1 MPRSNRNKINLS
13 GLVMD
18 EPELTVENG
27 SDVLRMEVRSR
38 RYRRKKGEVVEYFDF
53 LNIAVHG
60 TYATQ
65 TASRVRK
72 GMVVDVTGRLEARD
86 RPVVV
91 DGEYVYNS
99 EGQQVTYPA
108 VTIVATRVKPL
119 SSPGKAKGRQP
130 TAEQSDAQ
138 DGGGEA
144 AESSPA
150 GDSRPE
156 DDGQPEVRA
165 TGGAA
170 ELAREHNIDLAKVK
184 GHGQVID
191 GVPTVTKADVN
202 KAVAVAEKEAAEAAE
217 LRRKAAGELAE
228 EGPVPAVEAS

>member
-53 LNIAVHG
+53 LKIAVHG
-60 TYATQ
+60 RYATQ

-72 GMVVDVTGRLEARD
+72 RMVVDITGRLEARD

-91 DGEYVYNS
+91 DGEYVYDS
-99 EGQQVTYPA
+99 KDQQVTYPA

-119 SSPGKAKGRQP
+119 SSPGKAKGQQS
-130 TAEQSDAQ
+130 TAERSDAQ
-138 DGGGEA
+138 GGGGGA

-150 GDSRPE
+150 GEGRPE
-156 DDGQPEVRA
+156 DDGRPEVRS
-165 TGGAA
+165 TDGAA
-170 ELAREHNIDLAKVK
+170 ALAREHNIDLAKVE
-184 GHGQVID
+184 GHGQVVD
-191 GVPTVTKADVN
+191 GVPTVTKADVK

-217 LRRKAAGELAE
+217 LSRKAAGEVAG
-228 EGPVPAVEAS
+228 EGAVPAAEAS